1 MKKIIIII
9 LILLLVAPVFART
22 FTEEEFYE
30 VYDALQE
37 STELLK
43 QADETISSLNEQ
55 VNSLTESNE
64 KMIEQLK
71 SAKSELEDVYK
82 LLEKA
87 EKELKNSNKIIEKLN
102 NQRILIGGSALLRT
116 DFASVPTF
124 GFKFNAGYKV
134 WLGYVSG
141 EFSVFNDKSMI
152 FGVSYNLV
160 F

>member
-1 MKKIIIII
+1 MI
-9 LILLLVAPVFART
+9 APVFART
-22 FTEEEFYE
+22 YTEEEFYE

-43 QADETISSLNEQ
+43 QADETIASLKEQ
-55 VNSLTESNE
+55 AAALTESNE

-102 NQRILIGGSALLRT
+102 NQKILIGGGALLRT

-124 GFKFNAGYKV
+124 GFKINAGYKL
-134 WLGYVSG
+134 WLGFITG
-141 EFSVFNDKSMI
+141 EFSLYNDKSMN
-152 FGVSYNLV
+152 FGVTYNLV